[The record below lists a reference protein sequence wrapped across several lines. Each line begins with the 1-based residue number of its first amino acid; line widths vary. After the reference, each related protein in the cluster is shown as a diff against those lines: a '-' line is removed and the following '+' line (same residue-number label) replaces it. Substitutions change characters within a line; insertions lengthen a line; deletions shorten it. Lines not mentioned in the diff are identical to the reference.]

1 MLQLLLLLTSRRK
14 RIEYSAG
21 YPSEA
26 DNCMGQ
32 SNALSNFTPR
42 FHAQVQPAEPL
53 QIYVQ
58 SCGPVGRDDS
68 VSAIPHRDARGG
80 EKDKG

>member
-1 MLQLLLLLTSRRK
+1 
-14 RIEYSAG
+14 
-21 YPSEA
+21 
-26 DNCMGQ
+26 MGQ